1 MSGGVAQNIKA
12 NKLIA
17 ELKDLNNLFI
27 PPGPGD
33 ESISIGAAFLEYI
46 SRTNKVKSLE
56 QISGYLGPSF
66 SEEYINK
73 VIKDKLSKE
82 FTCTKANNKDCAKIL
97 AKGEVIARFSN
108 DKMEFGARLK
118 EIRISLNCSQK
129 ELSEQTG
136 LNLRTIQRIENNE
149 VKPSLYSLKVIGEA
163 SNTDLS
169 DFIKTSEAKPYE
181 FNVNLK
187 ITDMNQFLNDL
198 KALVKTHWK
207 TIFIIILVIYLFT
220 SYTDIKS
227 GIMDAWS
234 GK

>member
-1 MSGGVAQNIKA
+1 MTPICHSFIHL
-12 NKLIA
+12 LI
-17 ELKDLNNLFI
+17 
-27 PPGPGD
+27 
-33 ESISIGAAFLEYI
+33 S
-46 SRTNKVKSLE
+46 
-56 QISGYLGPSF
+56 YLQ
-66 SEEYINK
+66 
-73 VIKDKLSKE
+73 
-82 FTCTKANNKDCAKIL
+82 
-97 AKGEVIARFSN
+97 
-108 DKMEFGARLK
+108 MEFGARLK
-118 EIRISLNCSQK
+118 EIRTSLNCSQK

-163 SNTDLS
+163 LNTDLS

-207 TIFIIILVIYLFT
+207 TIFVIILVIYLFT
-220 SYTDIKS
+220 SYTDIKA
-227 GIMDAWS
+227 GIMDAWG

>member
-1 MSGGVAQNIKA
+1 MTPICQA
-12 NKLIA
+12 
-17 ELKDLNNLFI
+17 FI
-27 PPGPGD
+27 YK
-33 ESISIGAAFLEYI
+33 YI
-46 SRTNKVKSLE
+46 S
-56 QISGYLGPSF
+56 YLQ
-66 SEEYINK
+66 
-73 VIKDKLSKE
+73 
-82 FTCTKANNKDCAKIL
+82 
-97 AKGEVIARFSN
+97 
-108 DKMEFGARLK
+108 MEFGARLK
-118 EIRISLNCSQK
+118 EIRTSLNCSQK

-163 SNTDLS
+163 LNTDLS
-169 DFIKTSEAKPYE
+169 DFVKTSEAKPYE
-181 FNVNLK
+181 FNLNLK

-207 TIFIIILVIYLFT
+207 TIFVIILVIYLFT

>member
-1 MSGGVAQNIKA
+1 
-12 NKLIA
+12 
-17 ELKDLNNLFI
+17 
-27 PPGPGD
+27 
-33 ESISIGAAFLEYI
+33 
-46 SRTNKVKSLE
+46 
-56 QISGYLGPSF
+56 
-66 SEEYINK
+66 
-73 VIKDKLSKE
+73 
-82 FTCTKANNKDCAKIL
+82 
-97 AKGEVIARFSN
+97 
-108 DKMEFGARLK
+108 MEFGERLK
-118 EIRISLNCSQK
+118 ELRTNLNCSQK
-129 ELSEQTG
+129 ELAEKTG
-136 LNLRTIQRIENNE
+136 LTLRTIQRIENNE

-163 SNTDLS
+163 LNTDLS

-207 TIFIIILVIYLFT
+207 TIFVIILVIYLFT